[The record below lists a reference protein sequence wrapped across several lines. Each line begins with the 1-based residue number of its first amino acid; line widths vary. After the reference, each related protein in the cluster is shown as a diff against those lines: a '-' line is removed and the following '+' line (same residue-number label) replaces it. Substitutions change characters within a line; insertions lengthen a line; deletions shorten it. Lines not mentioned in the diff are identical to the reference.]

1 MKNKES
7 LPQYN
12 KPFYNKKLA
21 LCYDD
26 LIAYKESNVE
36 QLEDD
41 HFKLKD
47 YGYTADSD
55 IEDIILSKT
64 LSQLNRE
71 MDKGHSCKIEN
82 VISHIGNLKLIL
94 DNTGWSK

>member
-1 MKNKES
+1 MKNKEV

-12 KPFYNKKLA
+12 KPFNNKKLA

-26 LIAYKESNVE
+26 LIAYKGMNVE

-55 IEDIILSKT
+55 IEDICLVKT

-71 MDKGHSCKIEN
+71 LDKGTSCKIEN
-82 VISHIGNLKLIL
+82 VISHIGILKQML
-94 DNTGWSK
+94 DNPGWSK